1 MPAIAVLEGKIITV
15 ADIYKEDIAKDSSF
29 LCFTCDKPLR
39 FRQSR
44 TPDGNYTDH
53 FYHPN
58 TTDTRVECET
68 NTLDRLRDNDS
79 WHSTVSGFI
88 QRQYR
93 EVIRTQDVKHIV
105 DAYDSFNDMGIEF
118 QHSPISVEAVQSR
131 DATTYLH
138 WVFNVESQ
146 YIRKVQIG
154 KKIICQIPSENW
166 EKAVKAVRHNV
177 YLYTGS
183 TEWILLEDRESY
195 HIEVEGKQLNVW
207 IGEPCPFDKVYD
219 DTCLQNIIT
228 QEGLTYFQ
236 ERTKKIETVRVI
248 YARCKRSMILLDD
261 IHRLY
266 IKRHKF
272 KSNEIVAIKSVA
284 GSGKTTTLLD
294 LAKIH
299 CTKKIVYLAF
309 NRALITD
316 IALKLKK
323 QGLQNVYPLTFDA
336 LVYGAYR
343 RKYNR
348 DPPMMDTF
356 TPQSIH
362 TAIHWLQGKPF
373 KIRKYYVDLYVNF
386 CKDADRHSPQEFAR
400 SELGEDKPLLTMLWD
415 KTLKH
420 ELLTFDSLKK
430 LALMGRWL
438 KGYIDQTYDMIMI
451 DETQDFDGI
460 MLKMIL
466 NDTTIPKLFVGD
478 PKQSIY
484 QWRGCID
491 GFKSLPPTSL
501 ILEFYSTFRIGDPAC
516 EVIRAKFK
524 HCWMISKG
532 KEITT
537 LTEDASALGDTPY
550 TYLFRTWRKLLQTAQ
565 GTESIWIHNCENEIE
580 KMRKRHTFLTENPF
594 VTGKDE
600 YDEDLSK
607 FLRTITKDDLEDLI
621 SKIEQHSMPKESAR
635 VKFYTIHAYK
645 GLEDDVIRIGDDIDD
660 KTGENENLY
669 YVALTRGKKL
679 IVEDTSLKPNQIQKK
694 LEDYIFRSRLFTS
707 L

>member
-1 MPAIAVLEGKIITV
+1 MPAIAVLHGKIITV
-15 ADIYKEDIAKDSSF
+15 ADIYKEDIAKDSPF
-29 LCFTCDKPLR
+29 LCFTCDQPLR

-44 TPDGNYTDH
+44 TPDGSYTDH

-58 TTDTRVECET
+58 IKDTHIECER
-68 NTLDRLRDNDS
+68 NTLDRLRDNDT
-79 WHSTVSGFI
+79 WHNKLSECIES
-88 QRQYR
+88 QYR
-93 EVIRTQDVKHIV
+93 EVIRTDGAKHIV

-138 WVFNVESQ
+138 WVFNVENQ
-146 YIRKVQIG
+146 FIRKVSIG
-154 KKIICQIPSENW
+154 NKIICQIPSESW
-166 EKAVKAVRHNV
+166 ENAVKAVKHNV

-183 TEWILLEDRESY
+183 TEWILLQDRESY
-195 HIEVEGKQLNVW
+195 RIEVEGRLLHVW

-236 ERTKKIETVRVI
+236 ELTKKLETVRTV
-248 YARCKRSMILLDD
+248 YARCKRSMVLLDD

-266 IKRHKF
+266 IKTHRF
-272 KSNEIVAIKSVA
+272 KPNEIVAIKSVA
-284 GSGKTTTLLD
+284 GSGKTTTLLS
-294 LAKIH
+294 LASIH
-299 CTKKIVYLAF
+299 SKKKIVYLAF
-309 NRALITD
+309 NKALITD
-316 IALKLKK
+316 IGLKLKK

-348 DPPMMDTF
+348 DPPMTDSF
-356 TPQSIH
+356 TPQSIYM
-362 TAIHWLQGKPF
+362 AIPWLQGKPF
-373 KIRKYYVDLYVNF
+373 KIRKYYVDLYSNF

-400 SELGEDKPLLTMLWD
+400 SELGEDKPLLTMLWN
-415 KTLKH
+415 KTVSH

-430 LALMGRWL
+430 LALIGRWL
-438 KGYIDQTYDMIMI
+438 KGYIDETYDMIMI

-460 MLKMIL
+460 MLKMLL

-501 ILEFYSTFRIGDPAC
+501 ILEFYSTFRVGDPAC

-524 HCWMISKG
+524 HCWMISKS
-532 KEITT
+532 KETTT

-550 TYLFRTWRKLLQTAQ
+550 TYLFRTWKKLLQRAQ
-565 GTESIWIHNCENEIE
+565 GMPSIWIHNCDHQIQT
-580 KMRKRHTFLTENPF
+580 MRRRHAFLTENPF
-594 VTGKDE
+594 VTGNDE
-600 YDEDLSK
+600 YDEDLSR
-607 FLRTITKDDLEDLI
+607 FLKSMSKGELEDLI
-621 SKIEQHSMPKESAR
+621 STIEQHSVPKESAK

-645 GLEDDVIRIGDDIDD
+645 GLEDDVVRIGDDIDD

-679 IVEDTSLKPNQIQKK
+679 IVEDTSLKPTQIQPK